1 MLKKEIE
8 NFSAR
13 DLDRGKWK
21 NEIFKILGH
30 KALFKNE
37 QILFSVQFGI
47 GILDADIF
55 RAYERYAGATE
66 FNKYVV

>member
-30 KALFKNE
+30 KELFK
-37 QILFSVQFGI
+37 
-47 GILDADIF
+47 
-55 RAYERYAGATE
+55 
-66 FNKYVV
+66 K